1 MAVGGK
7 GYLQWLV
14 FVFVFVFVC
23 FSRGGRKGYLQWLV
37 LVLVLSWGSLTMAC
51 QQVYKG
57 GKVARGI
64 HNGLSTSLQSQAAE
78 LTSMFHIPCVWWI
91 RLEEIRFLHKI
102 ISLGKK
108 NPNFELRYT
117 GLRSIFDIPMCWIF
131 AQQIFWGMKH
141 FCHHT
146 SSYLISQ
153 KVEDPFEEENILYFV
168 SKCAEFLHNKSF
180 EEWKIF
186 VNLLYLILNP

>member
-7 GYLQWLV
+7 GYLQWLVFV

-64 HNGLSTSLQSQAAE
+64 HNGLSTSFQSQAAE
-78 LTSMFHIPCVWWI
+78 LTSMFLIPC
-91 RLEEIRFLHKI
+91 
-102 ISLGKK
+102 
-108 NPNFELRYT
+108 
-117 GLRSIFDIPMCWIF
+117 MC
-131 AQQIFWGMKH
+131 
-141 FCHHT
+141 
-146 SSYLISQ
+146 
-153 KVEDPFEEENILYFV
+153 
-168 SKCAEFLHNKSF
+168 
-180 EEWKIF
+180 
-186 VNLLYLILNP
+186 